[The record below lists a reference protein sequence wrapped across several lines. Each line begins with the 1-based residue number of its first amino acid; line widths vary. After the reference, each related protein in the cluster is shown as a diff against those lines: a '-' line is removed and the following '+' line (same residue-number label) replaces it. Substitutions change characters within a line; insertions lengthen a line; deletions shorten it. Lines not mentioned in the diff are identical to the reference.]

1 MDNMLDTL
9 FGPLDKRFCNYFYIL
24 SVIGMAMLFIFVV
37 SALLVGIT
45 KRKGLEYYMQ
55 MFTVVVGYGLFY
67 FQNRL
72 LHSMCAGTMI

>member
-24 SVIGMAMLFIFVV
+24 SVIGMAMLLIFAV

-45 KRKGLEYYMQ
+45 KRKGFEYYMQ
-55 MFTVVVGYGLFY
+55 MFTVVIGYGLFY

-72 LHSMCAGTMI
+72 LHSMCAGTMN

>member
-24 SVIGMAMLFIFVV
+24 SVIGMAMLLIFVV

-45 KRKGLEYYMQ
+45 KRKGFEYYMQ
-55 MFTVVVGYGLFY
+55 MFTVVIGYGLFY

-72 LHSMCAGTMI
+72 LHSMCAGTMN